1 MRSHWFVIFALL
13 GALSLSACYKL
24 KPEPLTTAQIIDEQV
39 NEFESAL
46 NDLDYAKLKELLAD
60 QLMLD
65 WESVSKEDF
74 DKIIAFIGDIDDIE
88 TAVLTEISRS
98 ILDGNV
104 IIDAELY
111 LELIRNQEKYTKT
124 KTFTII
130 FENFGTKWTGDLWLI
145 TSMISYSDEYQ
156 YQDPAV
162 DPDELLDRFAGCL
175 LEKDF
180 AELRDLLSYTIVAS
194 HGTSV
199 TYYRNNQQFIALLAN
214 DLQNIE
220 LSELTLTNRRY
231 LPDPTAIVVTV
242 DLHASFTINGQAVD
256 KSTTITVSC
265 LEILEGLV
273 ICRISYPPR
282 FFGFY

>member
-124 KTFTII
+124 KTFSI
-130 FENFGTKWTGDLWLI
+130 FFEYFGTKWYGDVWLI

-156 YQDPAV
+156 YQDPRLILTSCWTVLPGASWRRILRSFAICCHTR
-162 DPDELLDRFAGCL
+162 LL
-175 LEKDF
+175 
-180 AELRDLLSYTIVAS
+180 
-194 HGTSV
+194 
-199 TYYRNNQQFIALLAN
+199 
-214 DLQNIE
+214 
-220 LSELTLTNRRY
+220 
-231 LPDPTAIVVTV
+231 PPTA
-242 DLHASFTINGQAVD
+242 LPSR
-256 KSTTITVSC
+256 ITG
-265 LEILEGLV
+265 I
-273 ICRISYPPR
+273 ISSL
-282 FFGFY
+282 